1 MHPVIHIF
9 GLDIYTFNA
18 CAILAVVAA
27 ILLFI
32 YQTKDVLE
40 PSVQDTFI
48 ALFGAD
54 IPFIIAGAVLHNKI
68 AFADS
73 VSDFMQLIHRNT
85 GIAFFGGFIGGM
97 TGFVIL
103 HQIMLR
109 KKISMHRAMNLI
121 APPLM
126 VGHAI
131 GRIGCLMGGCCFG
144 KPCSFGICFAERTPA
159 HEMYGGQTLFPS
171 QLLEAIMLCVM
182 FVCSQRMRR
191 HQAEFYLIS
200 YSVIRFLLEFMRG
213 DQRGNEGFLLSPAQ
227 VISILI
233 LSCTVVCI
241 FIRKRQVQ
249 APRRCRSRSAID
261 QNRLQL

>member
-85 GIAFFGGFIGGM
+85 GIAFLGGFIGGM

-103 HQIMLR
+103 YQIMLR
-109 KKISMHRAMNLI
+109 KKISMHRAMDLL

-126 VGHAI
+126 AGHAI

-144 KPCSFGICFAERTPA
+144 KPCSFGICFAEGTPA

-171 QLLEAIMLCVM
+171 QLVEAMLLCAM
-182 FVCSQRMRR
+182 FVCTQKMKK
-191 HQAEFYLIS
+191 HQAEFYLIT
-200 YSVIRFLLEFMRG
+200 YPLIRFFLEFMRG
-213 DQRGNEGFLLSPAQ
+213 DRRGNGGHLLSPAQ
-227 VISILI
+227 VIAVVIL
-233 LSCTVVCI
+233 LMTVSWICY
-241 FIRKRQVQ
+241 KRVTIQK
-249 APRRCRSRSAID
+249 
-261 QNRLQL
+261 QNM